1 MGLFALAENGITEMD
16 SAGAPGSQAR
26 VWYGGLAVNT
36 SIDPLQYAP
45 VVERIDEL
53 ARLQARTQ
61 RRKSMLIYGP
71 EAVGKTRL
79 LRSFV
84 QTQRLALFVAQVRS
98 PRELLLALIQEL
110 RRIAKPGVSLPADSA
125 SLSTGCL
132 KGTVQRALDKYPF
145 LLALD
150 HLEGPS
156 RVVTG
161 LIKDLNYFDR
171 TPVIFAAR
179 TPHMEDIGNLQPMC
193 AGKAE
198 RLELKEFLPPIAL
211 EFAKREASRTG
222 IWASNLD
229 HVLHQLV
236 DWSNGNPGSIVR
248 MLEMAHFPR
257 YYAGDQ
263 IKAHVLYLD
272 YRMGRR
278 G

>member
-1 MGLFALAENGITEMD
+1 MA
-16 SAGAPGSQAR
+16 
-26 VWYGGLAVNT
+26 VLAVNGT
-36 SIDPLQYAP
+36 IDPQQYAAI
-45 VVERIDEL
+45 VERTEEL
-53 ARLQARTQ
+53 ARLQAQAQ
-61 RRKSMLIYGP
+61 RRKSMLIFGS

-79 LRSFV
+79 LRTFV
-84 QTQRLALFVAQVRS
+84 ETQPLALFAAQVHS
-98 PRELLLALIQEL
+98 PRELLLALVDEL
-110 RRIAKPGVSLPADSA
+110 RSHAKSGISLPANCTSMG
-125 SLSTGCL
+125 TGSL
-132 KGTVQRALDKYPF
+132 KGIVQRALDKHPF

-150 HLEGPS
+150 HLAGPS

-171 TPVIFAAR
+171 TPVIFVAR
-179 TPHMEDIGNLQPMC
+179 TPHMEDIGTLQPMC

-222 IWASNLD
+222 LWASNLD

-236 DWSNGNPGSIVR
+236 EWSNGNPGGIVH
-248 MLEMAHFPR
+248 MLKMAHFPR
-257 YYAGDQ
+257 YFAGDQ

-278 G
+278 D